1 MVPTVTQKYGGGS
14 EGGDDGGEQVHL
26 GHHLGRLNFEGT
38 PWWDLNV
45 QSRHFDTPH
54 LYSLHNIINAMNA
67 AILNADLPISIR
79 MKRAN
84 RRGWML
90 DRRDNIKFLV
100 HGVQAYRQLAAPL
113 AWEGTFE
120 QTRNQPAPF
129 ATFGQQ
135 SLDLEY
141 EAFALNTTL
150 DDLQSKH
157 YPGVG
162 NDVQKLHNAIDNL
175 ENLAVVRHEE
185 DKMMALTKTAL
196 LKAVQAAKN
205 RQMTGF
211 ERLPLRDQMRSATYA
226 KEDVVRQLAET
237 LNLDAADVA
246 QLVQNAPALTPRP
259 PSRQRTPLRSPR
271 SPASPP
277 TSVTEASPL
286 SPVAEGAAGP
296 STGLVDDAYGS
307 ML

>member
-1 MVPTVTQKYGGGS
+1 M
-14 EGGDDGGEQVHL
+14 
-26 GHHLGRLNFEGT
+26 
-38 PWWDLNV
+38 
-45 QSRHFDTPH
+45 
-54 LYSLHNIINAMNA
+54 
-67 AILNADLPISIR
+67 
-79 MKRAN
+79 
-84 RRGWML
+84 
-90 DRRDNIKFLV
+90 
-100 HGVQAYRQLAAPL
+100 
-113 AWEGTFE
+113 
-120 QTRNQPAPF
+120 
-129 ATFGQQ
+129 
-135 SLDLEY
+135 
-141 EAFALNTTL
+141 
-150 DDLQSKH
+150 
-157 YPGVG
+157 
-162 NDVQKLHNAIDNL
+162 QKLHNAIDNL

-296 STGLVDDAYGS
+296 STGLVDSGGIEAYGS